1 MKFRVSHFMSNK
13 TFKAS
18 FALLLI
24 TGFVVSI
31 TGCSLLYK
39 KLPPAPE
46 EKPGTAL
53 DAVLS
58 TLSLKRH
65 DMGITYPIEQNDPFL
80 LHKVPLFLNSPMQI
94 NSFAEYCEAELN
106 KEPRSLSSL
115 VIFAADSMELKIRKN
130 PEKVETVPCRECA
143 GLPAPLRDAVEGIYS
158 SLLSAQALF
167 EESLKELTLEE
178 KNFITKR
185 FVELLLTKAPSTRLT
200 RSWEK
205 TGSTGG

>member
-1 MKFRVSHFMSNK
+1 MCIMHHPVFKRAFR
-13 TFKAS
+13 
-18 FALLLI
+18 LLLL
-24 TGFVVSI
+24 TGFIISI
-31 TGCSLLYK
+31 TGCSLFYK

-53 DAVLS
+53 DLVLS
-58 TLSLKRH
+58 SLFLKRQ
-65 DMGITYPIEQNDPFL
+65 DLGINWPISQNDPFL

-115 VIFAADSMELKIRKN
+115 VILAADAMELKIRKDS
-130 PEKVETVPCRECA
+130 EKVETVPCRECA
-143 GLPAPLRDAVEGIYS
+143 GLPEPLRDAVEAISS

-167 EESLKELTLEE
+167 TESLKELTLEE

-185 FVELLLTKAPSTRLT
+185 FVELLLPKAPGCSGSPAG
-200 RSWEK
+200 RSRI
-205 TGSTGG
+205 